1 VTVYV
6 DDMYLYPMGQL
17 GRMKMSHMI
26 TDTTEELVSMAR
38 TIGVQPKWIQRA
50 GTAREHFDIAQ
61 SKREMALS
69 HGAVAITLRQCS
81 AMCARRR
88 VEGVL
93 GKPEDAQAWHSQ
105 HLAAC
110 EVAE

>member
-1 VTVYV
+1 MTVYV

-17 GRMKMSHMI
+17 GRMKMSHMVA
-26 TDTTEELVSMAR
+26 DTTDELVAMAR
-38 TIGVQPKWIQRA
+38 AVGMLPKWIQRA

-69 HGAVAITLRQCS
+69 RGAVAITLRQCS

-88 VEGVL
+88 IEGSL
-93 GKPEDAQAWHSQ
+93 GKPEEAQAWHS
-105 HLAAC
+105 HYLAAC